1 MIIVLKSGASDGE
14 IADVERRIT
23 AMGYRPHTIR
33 GQLRTV
39 IGAIGDD
46 RGKERLRS
54 LESLESVESVTPI
67 LQPFKLASREV
78 RTANSVVR
86 VGDVAIG
93 GPKVVVMAGPCSVE
107 SREQILQVAAR
118 VKAAGATVL
127 RGGAFKPRTSPYAF
141 QGLEE
146 GGLKLLA
153 EARRETGLP
162 IITEVME
169 PATGHWGY
177 VAAMAVAAVAAGAD
191 GLIIAVHPKP
201 EEALSAGP
209 QSLKPDRFAA
219 VMARIARVA
228 RAIDRDV

>member
-78 RTANSVVR
+78 RSANSIVR
-86 VGDVAIG
+86 VGDVARVELGSQDYSISG
-93 GPKVVVMAGPCSVE
+93 HLNGKPSAVSKARAWSSVSALVVIVT
-107 SREQILQVAAR
+107 SR
-118 VKAAGATVL
+118 
-127 RGGAFKPRTSPYAF
+127 PRTCWMS
-141 QGLEE
+141 
-146 GGLKLLA
+146 
-153 EARRETGLP
+153 
-162 IITEVME
+162 
-169 PATGHWGY
+169 
-177 VAAMAVAAVAAGAD
+177 
-191 GLIIAVHPKP
+191 
-201 EEALSAGP
+201 S
-209 QSLKPDRFAA
+209 
-219 VMARIARVA
+219 
-228 RAIDRDV
+228 

>member
-78 RTANSVVR
+78 GSENSVVR
-86 VGDVAIG
+86 DGDVTYG
-93 GPKVVVMAGPCSVE
+93 
-107 SREQILQVAAR
+107 QTQ
-118 VKAAGATVL
+118 
-127 RGGAFKPRTSPYAF
+127 
-141 QGLEE
+141 
-146 GGLKLLA
+146 
-153 EARRETGLP
+153 
-162 IITEVME
+162 
-169 PATGHWGY
+169 
-177 VAAMAVAAVAAGAD
+177 
-191 GLIIAVHPKP
+191 
-201 EEALSAGP
+201 
-209 QSLKPDRFAA
+209 
-219 VMARIARVA
+219 
-228 RAIDRDV
+228 DVR